1 MLDQEL
7 GAFEAHKEQW
17 RKDHPGKF
25 IVVKGDALLG
35 AFSTHDEA
43 LAAGVRAYGLQGF
56 LVRNVEED
64 TKEVSVPAYTLGLLG
79 GRNTVW
85 NTGDSAIA

>member
-7 GAFEAHKEQW
+7 RAFATHKEQW
-17 RKDHPGKF
+17 RKDYPGKF

-35 AFSTHDEA
+35 AFHTHDEA
-43 LAAGVRAYGLQGF
+43 LSEGMRKYGLQGF

-79 GRNTVW
+79 AHNSVA
-85 NTGDSAIA
+85 NNSAGAGA